1 MSPAPDLALEA
12 LQQRYA
18 AIEQVYA
25 EQNWSDVELQ
35 CQSLLA
41 ELPAEPGDPLRQRL
55 LLLLGHTQ
63 LYGLGNPAAAA
74 SFYSA
79 VLAGE
84 PEAVL
89 AELARQGLA
98 QCGETTGD
106 AAAPAE
112 EAPPAVM
119 ADDDASVTAAM
130 PWLVE
135 LGEPASNPPLQ
146 LEPALARAPFQEP
159 PDPSTVESVQH
170 LERIDV
176 IDEPEQIAV
185 AQADPQRSQTI
196 ELNVDPEA
204 MDGLSQGLLRVVM
217 PAQG

>member
-25 EQNWSDVELQ
+25 EQNWSEVELQ
-35 CQSLLA
+35 CQGLLA
-41 ELPAEPGDPLRQRL
+41 ELPTEPGDPLRQRL

-74 SFYSA
+74 SFYGA

-84 PEAVL
+84 PEAVM
-89 AELARQGLA
+89 AELAQQGLA
-98 QCGETTGD
+98 QCGEA

-112 EAPPAVM
+112 EPTPAVI
-119 ADDDASVTAAM
+119 ADASVTPAM

-135 LGEPASNPPLQ
+135 LGEPSGNPPLQ
-146 LEPALARAPFQEP
+146 LEPALARAPFQDP
-159 PDPSTVESVQH
+159 PAPSAVESVQG
-170 LERIDV
+170 LDRIEV

-185 AQADPQRSQTI
+185 AQADPERSQTI

-204 MDGLSQGLLRVVM
+204 MDELSQGLLRVVM